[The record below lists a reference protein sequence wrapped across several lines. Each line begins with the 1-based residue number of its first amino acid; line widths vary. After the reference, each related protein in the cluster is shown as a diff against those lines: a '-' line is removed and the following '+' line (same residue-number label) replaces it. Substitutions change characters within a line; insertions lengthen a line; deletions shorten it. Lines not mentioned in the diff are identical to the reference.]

1 MTTWVN
7 TSDIEHDN
15 FGNGNV
21 MNLVDVLD
29 LEFVELTVKLHWWLF
44 LLCIIVFVVQFL
56 TDRDVLS

>member
-1 MTTWVN
+1 MTAWVN